1 MKQACRI
8 IIAAAGLILCGR
20 AIYYAHDVME
30 VYVALAVT
38 PLFIVYGSTK
48 EKQ

>member
-1 MKQACRI
+1 MKQAYRI
-8 IIAAAGLILCGR
+8 IIAAMGLILCGR
-20 AIYYAHDVME
+20 VMYYASNVIE
-30 VYVALAVT
+30 VYAALAVT